1 VCRVCWAEAQ
11 REAWAKNRTK
21 GRAALKRAYAKHASK
36 RRSESAKYKQQHRE
50 YYALAEWFRKKG
62 IRVSHIA
69 PSDITALVEMK
80 QALKQAKAQTQL
92 PTQSPKL
99 TAPAQRVLTARA
111 GHAVVASFVETQSV
125 TAPPTHE
132 LIENMIELQDTDP
145 MPFGKHKGDLMQD
158 VPARYLHWLYSNG
171 KKDDRRCPVAD
182 YIRRNLNALKQEY
195 SDGIW

>member
-1 VCRVCWAEAQ
+1 MKTCKNCSSTDLVARGASGFRNVCRVCWAKAQ

-21 GRAALKRAYAKHASK
+21 GRAALKRAYAKHAPK

-92 PTQSPKL
+92 PTQSPMPDQTDCASATRL
-99 TAPAQRVLTARA
+99 DCSTNAQA
-111 GHAVVASFVETQSV
+111 
-125 TAPPTHE
+125 
-132 LIENMIELQDTDP
+132 
-145 MPFGKHKGDLMQD
+145 
-158 VPARYLHWLYSNG
+158 Y
-171 KKDDRRCPVAD
+171 
-182 YIRRNLNALKQEY
+182 
-195 SDGIW
+195 